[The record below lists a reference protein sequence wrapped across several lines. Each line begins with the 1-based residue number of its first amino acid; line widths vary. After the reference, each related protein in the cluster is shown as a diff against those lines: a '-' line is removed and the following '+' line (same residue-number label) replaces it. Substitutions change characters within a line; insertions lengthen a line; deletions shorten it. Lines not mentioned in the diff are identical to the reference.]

1 MWSVGKQKH
10 KRMGSV
16 YAPAEVNKLSR
27 AASSR
32 HSCKTFHSLG
42 SSKTVHVLSA
52 AIVPDDAQTRRDRRR

>member
-16 YAPAEVNKLSR
+16 YAPAEVNKLSI

-32 HSCKTFHSLG
+32 PSCKTFHSLG

-52 AIVPDDAQTRRDRRR
+52 AIVPDEAQTRHDRRR